1 MSHIHTV
8 EYYPTIKK
16 NEIML
21 FVAPRMSLK
30 IVILSEVSQ
39 TEKNKYHMTPL
50 YAESKRYDTDELR
63 KRLRELEL
71 VGSGGLPLY
80 GCQW

>member
-1 MSHIHTV
+1 MHTRVHCLTVYSTQHIEAPKCPWTKGWV
-8 EYYPTIKK
+8 KKLSCIYTMEYYLTIKK
-16 NEIML
+16 DEIML

-50 YAESKRYDTDELR
+50 YSES
-63 KRLRELEL
+63 
-71 VGSGGLPLY
+71 
-80 GCQW
+80 

>member
-1 MSHIHTV
+1 MSYIHTV

-50 YAESKRYDTDELR
+50 YAESKRNDTDELR
-63 KRLRELEL
+63 KRLREFEL
-71 VGSGGLPLY
+71 VGSGWFPLY